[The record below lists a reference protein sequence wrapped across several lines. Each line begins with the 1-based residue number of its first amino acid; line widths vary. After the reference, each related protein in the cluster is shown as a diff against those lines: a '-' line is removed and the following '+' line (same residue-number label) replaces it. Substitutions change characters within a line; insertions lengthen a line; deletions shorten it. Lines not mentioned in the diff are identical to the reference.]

1 MVTSRN
7 GFETF
12 RHTLSLTVLMR
23 TFRPIWLGRQAYAPV
38 HALQQLLQQRRIAQT
53 VSDTLLLV
61 EHPAVVTLGRGAH
74 TSNVVASA
82 GFLASQ
88 NIDVVETERGGD
100 VTYHGPGQ
108 LVAYPIFSLEPDRC
122 DVRKYV
128 KDLVRVM
135 ALLCAD
141 HGIGAGGRDAF
152 IGAWVDLDHP
162 DQWPGQE
169 NATHPAKVGAIGVK
183 ISRWVTMHGFALNAT
198 TRLSD
203 FDLIVPC
210 GIKEYPVTSLENL
223 GVTSDLNVE
232 TLAVRSIQH
241 FESVFGATAMALDS
255 GSDALNRWSAT
266 D

>member
-1 MVTSRN
+1 MVSASN
-7 GFETF
+7 GFETVTHSHAI
-12 RHTLSLTVLMR
+12 RMR

-53 VSDTLLLV
+53 VPDTLLLV

-74 TSNVVASA
+74 TSNVVAPA
-82 GFLASQ
+82 EFLASQ
-88 NIDVVETERGGD
+88 GIDVVETERGGD

-122 DVRKYV
+122 DVRRYV
-128 KDLVRVM
+128 KDLVQVM

-162 DQWPGQE
+162 NEWPGQE

-203 FDLIVPC
+203 FNLIVPC
-210 GIKEYPVTSLENL
+210 GIKEYPVTSLEDL
-223 GVTSDLNVE
+223 GVTNDLNVE
-232 TLAVRSIQH
+232 RLAVRSIQH
-241 FESVFGATAMALDS
+241 VERVFGATAMSLDAS
-255 GSDALNRWSAT
+255 PDALTRWSVA